1 MQNLCFCGVKPMLLQ
16 AQSYAFIFLLFCF
29 RRFIVFILQ
38 LYCVY
43 FAVSLL
49 LCYGLIAFVFG
60 VCCFTSRF
68 YSTAN
73 CLIKP

>member
-49 LCYGLIAFVFG
+49 SCYGLIAFIFR

-68 YSTAN
+68 YSVAKY
-73 CLIKP
+73 LISP